1 MFPNET
7 TRCSGY
13 CREVIVFNPLQSK
26 GIKYINPCE
35 KAEKKMQKL
44 QQRLDLQEH
53 VLRCTDVHDGNHPRN
68 TNDNRCE
75 IECVRE
81 FLKDGF
87 YFGAKFV
94 RELTDDEI
102 RDFIGWV
109 RVNGRVSRVDIPM
122 SQCRICA
129 SWTRNVVP
137 RGYTDM
143 GYVCEECD
151 QHEPF

>member
-1 MFPNET
+1 VFPNET

-13 CREVIVFNPLQSK
+13 CREVIVFNPLRSK

-44 QQRLDLQEH
+44 QQRIDLQEQ
-53 VLRCTDVHDGNHPRN
+53 VLRCTDVHQGYHPRN
-68 TNDNRCE
+68 TLDKSSE